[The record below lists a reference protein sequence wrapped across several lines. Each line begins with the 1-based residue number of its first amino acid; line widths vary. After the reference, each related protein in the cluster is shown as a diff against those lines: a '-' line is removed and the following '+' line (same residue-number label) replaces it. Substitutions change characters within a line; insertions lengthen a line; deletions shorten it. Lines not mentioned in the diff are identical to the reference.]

1 MMSMNLYQD
10 IIKTIKSTKLWQ
22 CQDVLEK
29 KYPTISGLTLGSV
42 LSNYIQKTMRMNHGK
57 HNNPARIEALYQK
70 YNRAVEAH
78 EETGIILR
86 ISDDIRITPVLVAK
100 FILEAYI
107 NENHAIKM
115 KEALEEETDPE
126 GGFESAD
133 SDSRKTLVLRENS
146 RNLRPLTR
154 NELKA
159 EISKYLRDTASI
171 PDRTLA
177 YEVYMCTVHDDN
189 YGPFPDAIK
198 RTIGKEYEVRLSK
211 LLQDQGILYLEEDQL
226 RKQGYD
232 KTPDI
237 KLEVPIAINGK
248 VITWIESKATF
259 GDEETHQGYVK
270 DQLTSYYNRFGPGL
284 VIYWLGYVE
293 TILASQ
299 SKGIFVCD
307 HLPASI
313 TKYDPTMS

>member
-1 MMSMNLYQD
+1 MMSMDLYLD

-22 CQDVLEK
+22 CQDALEK

-42 LSNYIQKTMRMNHGK
+42 LSNYIQKSMRMNHGK
-57 HNNPARIEALYQK
+57 HNNPTRIEALYQK
-70 YNRAVEAH
+70 YRKAVESQ
-78 EETGIILR
+78 EESGIIIR

-107 NENHAIKM
+107 NENHSIKM
-115 KEALEEETDPE
+115 KEALEEIPDQE
-126 GGFESAD
+126 GGCDTAD
-133 SDSRKTLVLRENS
+133 SRALRENS
-146 RNLRPLTR
+146 RSCRPLTR

-159 EISKYLRDTASI
+159 EVTKYLRDTASI
-171 PDRTLA
+171 PDRDLA

-237 KLEVPIAINGK
+237 KLEVPIAIDGK

-293 TILASQ
+293 SILATQ